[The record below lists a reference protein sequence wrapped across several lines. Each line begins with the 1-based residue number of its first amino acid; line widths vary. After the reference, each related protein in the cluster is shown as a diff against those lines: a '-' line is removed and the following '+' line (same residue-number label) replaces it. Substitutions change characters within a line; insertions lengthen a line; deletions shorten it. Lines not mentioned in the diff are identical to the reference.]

1 MKQTTNDRID
11 MQQRNLLRL
20 TPQTQ
25 HDRHAYDEFKKVDEM
40 FDPSES
46 SGVFDA
52 ETRLRF
58 PCREGFSFWWE
69 LDKSAA
75 ARTRPSRI
83 SIVGGFM
90 KAVRRA

>member
-40 FDPSES
+40 FDPPES

-58 PCREGFSFWWE
+58 PCREGFSFFFFF
-69 LDKSAA
+69 
-75 ARTRPSRI
+75 
-83 SIVGGFM
+83 GGNSTSQPLHGQGRVEFQ
-90 KAVRRA
+90 